1 MSQFSTVS
9 SVQINTPEQDVT
21 YNMSI
26 STIKNNNDN
35 DNGTAD
41 ESNGNNNNDDNTV

>member
-26 STIKNNNDN
+26 STIKNDN
-35 DNGTAD
+35 DNGTPD